1 MLQDK
6 RVDPN
11 KIALIDQVCV
21 IMLLQISV
29 YVQSM
34 FSLCSVYIQ
43 CGGFAKLTLHL
54 DYAGI
59 DQMLDYARGR
69 EKTTY

>member
-29 YVQSM
+29 NVQSM
-34 FSLCSVYIQ
+34 FSVEVSLN
-43 CGGFAKLTLHL
+43 
-54 DYAGI
+54 
-59 DQMLDYARGR
+59 
-69 EKTTY
+69 